1 MIDFDDLKDKAEDLV
16 EDHGD
21 KVEQGIDK
29 LADLAADRFGH
40 EAQIDK
46 AAEKAKEF
54 IEDRQAP
61 GAS

>member
-1 MIDFDDLKDKAEDLV
+1 MIDFDDLKNKAEDLI

-21 KVEQGIDK
+21 KLEQGIDK
-29 LADLAADRFGH
+29 LADLAGDRLGH
-40 EAQIDK
+40 EAQIEK

-54 IEDRQAP
+54 IEERQAP